1 MAVSRH
7 PIIAKEGW
15 HLIFVISLIVAS
27 VHYYVAHHF
36 AGHYYAGYYAAVLW
50 CLPLALSWLYRDP
63 HRALPSEPLGLV
75 SPVSGTVILSEP
87 HPDPFLG
94 RDAYLFRISMSLSDI
109 YSICSVTEGKIIQ
122 QWLDPE
128 DNDDDRSL
136 AHAIQIK
143 TDEGDDI
150 MIVLRPGRFFK
161 KLSCDAVIGQ
171 RIGQGH
177 RCGIIPFGSCVDIF
191 VPENSLIKVEIGDH
205 VETGTSILASLPHH

>member
-15 HLIFVISLIVAS
+15 RLIFIISIVIAVLQ
-27 VHYYVAHHF
+27 HYVSH
-36 AGHYYAGYYAAVLW
+36 YAAILW
-50 CLPLALSWLYRDP
+50 CLPLAIAWFYRDP
-63 HRALPSEPLGLV
+63 HRALPSDPLGLV
-75 SPVSGTVILSEP
+75 SPVDGTIILAEP

-94 RDAYLFRISMSLSDI
+94 RDAFLFRISISLTDV
-109 YSICSVTEGKIIQ
+109 YSIRSVVEGKIIQ

-128 DNDDDRSL
+128 DDDDERSL

-143 TDEGDDI
+143 TDENDDV

-161 KLSCDAVIGQ
+161 QLSCDAVIGQ

-177 RCGIIPFGSCVDIF
+177 RCGIIPFGACVDVY
-191 VPENSLIKVEIGDH
+191 VPANSRIKANIGDR
-205 VETGTSILASLPHH
+205 VEAGTTRLASFKHHQ

>member
-1 MAVSRH
+1 MAVSRY

-15 HLIFVISLIVAS
+15 SLILFLSFVVA
-27 VHYYVAHHF
+27 VLQHYVSH
-36 AGHYYAGYYAAVLW
+36 YAAVLW
-50 CLPLALSWLYRDP
+50 CVPLLIAWFYRDP
-63 HRALPSEPLGLV
+63 YRALPSDPLGLV
-75 SPVSGTVILSEP
+75 SPVNGTVIIAEA

-94 RDAYLFRISMSLSDI
+94 RDAFLFRISMSLTDI
-109 YSICSVTEGKIIQ
+109 YSIRSVTEGKIIQ

-143 TDEGDDI
+143 TDENDDI

-177 RCGIIPFGSCVDIF
+177 RCGIIPFGSCVDVY
-191 VPENSLIKVEIGDH
+191 VPASSSIKVNIGEH
-205 VETGTSILASLPHH
+205 VEAGTTRLASLKHH

>member
-15 HLIFVISLIVAS
+15 SIILFFSFIIAVLQYS
-27 VHYYVAHHF
+27 VSH
-36 AGHYYAGYYAAVLW
+36 YAAVLW
-50 CLPLALSWLYRDP
+50 LVPLVLLWFFRDP
-63 HRALPSEPLGLV
+63 FRALPSDPLGIV
-75 SPVSGTVILSEP
+75 SPVNGTVIIAEA

-94 RDAYLFRISMSLSDI
+94 RDAFLFRISMSLTDI
-109 YSICSVTEGKIIQ
+109 FSIRSVTEGKIIQ

-128 DNDDDRSL
+128 DDDDDRSL

-143 TDEGDDI
+143 TDEDDDV

-177 RCGIIPFGSCVDIF
+177 RCGIIPFGSCVDVY
-191 VPENSLIKVEIGDH
+191 VPATSMIKVNVGDT
-205 VETGTSILASLPHH
+205 VEAGTSLLASLKHHS

>member
-1 MAVSRH
+1 MAVSRP

-15 HLIFVISLIVAS
+15 SLILFLSFVVAALQ
-27 VHYYVAHHF
+27 HYVSH
-36 AGHYYAGYYAAVLW
+36 YAAVLW
-50 CLPLALSWLYRDP
+50 CVPLLIAWLYRDP
-63 HRALPSEPLGLV
+63 YRALPSDPLGLV
-75 SPVSGTVILSEP
+75 SPVNGTVIIAEA

-94 RDAYLFRISMSLSDI
+94 RDAFLFRISMSLTDI
-109 YSICSVTEGKIIQ
+109 YSIRSVTEGKIIQ

-143 TDEGDDI
+143 TDENDDI
-150 MIVLRPGRFFK
+150 MLVLRPGRFFK

-177 RCGIIPFGSCVDIF
+177 RCGIIPFGSCVDIY
-191 VPENSLIKVEIGDH
+191 VPASSSIKVNIGEH
-205 VETGTSILASLPHH
+205 VEAGTTRLASLKHH

>member
-15 HLIFVISLIVAS
+15 LIIIAISLTIACLQYS
-27 VHYYVAHHF
+27 F
-36 AGHYYAGYYAAVLW
+36 GHYVAVLW
-50 CLPLALSWLYRDP
+50 VIPLLLLWLYRDP
-63 HRALPSEPLGLV
+63 HRALPSDPLGIV
-75 SPVSGTVILSEP
+75 SPVDGTVVLAES

-94 RDAYLFRISMSLSDI
+94 RDAFLYRISIALTDI
-109 YSICSVTEGKIIQ
+109 YSIRSVTEGKIIQ

-128 DNDDDRSL
+128 DDDDDRSL

-150 MIVLRPGRFFK
+150 MLVLRPGRFFK
-161 KLSCDAVIGQ
+161 KLNCDAVIGQ

-177 RCGIIPFGSCVDIF
+177 RCGIIPFGSSVDIY
-191 VPENSLIKVEIGDH
+191 VPVTSSIKANVGEH
-205 VETGTSILASLPHH
+205 VQAGVSFLASLKHHS

>member
-15 HLIFVISLIVAS
+15 SLILLSSFVVAALQ
-27 VHYYVAHHF
+27 HYVSIYLS
-36 AGHYYAGYYAAVLW
+36 VLW
-50 CLPLALSWLYRDP
+50 CVPIILLWFYRDP
-63 HRALPSEPLGLV
+63 YRPLLSDPLGLI
-75 SPVSGTVILSEP
+75 SPVNGTVILAEA

-94 RDAYLFRISMSLSDI
+94 RDAFLFRISISLSDI
-109 YSICSVTEGKIIQ
+109 FSIRSVTEGKIIQ

-128 DNDDDRSL
+128 DDDDDRSL

-143 TDEGDDI
+143 TDENDDV

-161 KLSCDAVIGQ
+161 QLSCDAVIGQ

-177 RCGIIPFGSCVDIF
+177 RCGIIPFGSSVDVY
-191 VPENSLIKVEIGDH
+191 VPITSKIKSNIGDQ
-205 VETGTSILASLPHH
+205 VEAGTTVLASLKHHS

>member
-15 HLIFVISLIVAS
+15 SIILLSSFVVA
-27 VHYYVAHHF
+27 VLQHYVTPF
-36 AGHYYAGYYAAVLW
+36 LAVLW
-50 CLPLALSWLYRDP
+50 LVPVVFLWFYRDP
-63 HRALPSEPLGLV
+63 HRPLPSDPLGLV
-75 SPVSGTVILSEP
+75 SPVDGTVIYAQA

-94 RDAYLFRISMSLSDI
+94 RDAFLFRISISLTDI
-109 YSICSVTEGKIIQ
+109 FSIRSVTEGKIIQ

-128 DNDDDRSL
+128 DTDDERSL

-143 TDEGDDI
+143 TDEDDDV

-161 KLSCDAVIGQ
+161 QLSCDAVIGQ

-177 RCGIIPFGSCVDIF
+177 RCGIIPFGATVDVY
-191 VPENSLIKVEIGDH
+191 VPVTSSIKCSLGDR
-205 VETGTSILASLPHH
+205 VKAGTTRLASLRHHS

>member
-15 HLIFVISLIVAS
+15 SLILFSSFVVAALQ
-27 VHYYVAHHF
+27 HYVSHYV
-36 AGHYYAGYYAAVLW
+36 AVLW
-50 CLPLALSWLYRDP
+50 CVPIVLAWFYRDP
-63 HRALPSEPLGLV
+63 HRALPSDPLGLV
-75 SPVSGTVILSEP
+75 SPVTGTVIIAEA

-94 RDAYLFRISMSLSDI
+94 RDAFMFRISMSLTDI
-109 YSICSVTEGKIIQ
+109 YSIRSVVEGKIIQ

-143 TDEGDDI
+143 TDENDDI
-150 MIVLRPGRFFK
+150 MLVLRPGRFFK

-171 RIGQGH
+171 RIGQGY
-177 RCGIIPFGSCVDIF
+177 RCGIIPFGSCVDIY
-191 VPENSLIKVEIGDH
+191 VPASSSIKVNIGDR
-205 VETGTSILASLPHH
+205 VEAGTTRLASLKHHS

>member
-15 HLIFVISLIVAS
+15 SLILFSSFVVA
-27 VHYYVAHHF
+27 VLQHYVSHF
-36 AGHYYAGYYAAVLW
+36 AAVLW
-50 CLPLALSWLYRDP
+50 FIPLVVAWLYRDP
-63 HRALPSEPLGLV
+63 HRALPSDPLGLV
-75 SPVSGTVILSEP
+75 SPVNGTVIIAES

-94 RDAYLFRISMSLSDI
+94 RDAFLFRISISLTDI
-109 YSICSVTEGKIIQ
+109 YSIRSVTEGKIIQ

-128 DNDDDRSL
+128 DDDDDRSL

-143 TDEGDDI
+143 TDENDDI

-171 RIGQGH
+171 RIGQGQ
-177 RCGIIPFGSCVDIF
+177 RCGIIPFGSSVDVY
-191 VPENSLIKVEIGDH
+191 VPTESVIIANIGDT
-205 VETGTSILASLPHH
+205 VEAGTNLLASLKHHS

>member
-15 HLIFVISLIVAS
+15 SIILFSSFVVTVLQ
-27 VHYYVAHHF
+27 YYVS
-36 AGHYYAGYYAAVLW
+36 HYAVVLW
-50 CLPLALSWLYRDP
+50 CLPVIVAWFYRDP
-63 HRALPSEPLGLV
+63 HRALSSDPLGLV
-75 SPVSGTVILSEP
+75 SPVNGTIIIAEA

-94 RDAYLFRISMSLSDI
+94 RDAFLFRISISMTDI
-109 YSICSVTEGKIIQ
+109 FSIRSVTEGKIIQ

-128 DNDDDRSL
+128 DDDDARSL

-143 TDEGDDI
+143 TDESDDI

-177 RCGIIPFGSCVDIF
+177 RCGIIPFGSCVDVY
-191 VPENSLIKVEIGDH
+191 VPATSKIKASVGDH
-205 VETGTSILASLPHH
+205 VDAGTSLLASLKHHA

>member
-15 HLIFVISLIVAS
+15 SLILFLSFIVALLQ
-27 VHYYVAHHF
+27 HYVSH
-36 AGHYYAGYYAAVLW
+36 YAAVLW
-50 CLPLALSWLYRDP
+50 SVPLVLAWFYRDP
-63 HRALPSEPLGLV
+63 FRNLPSDPLGLV
-75 SPVSGTVILSEP
+75 SPVNGTVTIAEA

-94 RDAYLFRISMSLSDI
+94 RDAFLFRISMSLTDI
-109 YSICSVTEGKIIQ
+109 FSIRSVTEGKIIQ

-128 DNDDDRSL
+128 DDDNMRSL

-143 TDEGDDI
+143 TDENDDI

-177 RCGIIPFGSCVDIF
+177 RCGIIPFGSCVDIY
-191 VPENSLIKVEIGDH
+191 VPATSSIKASVGDT
-205 VETGTSILASLPHH
+205 VDAGTSLLASLKHHS